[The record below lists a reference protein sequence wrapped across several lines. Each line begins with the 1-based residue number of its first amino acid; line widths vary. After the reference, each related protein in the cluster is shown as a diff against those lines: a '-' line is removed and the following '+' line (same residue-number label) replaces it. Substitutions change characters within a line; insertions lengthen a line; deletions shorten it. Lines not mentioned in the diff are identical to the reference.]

1 MKAPATV
8 PVEELSKQPYAS
20 IICYPRTTPSETQRR
35 IQELKQHRIN
45 ALEFTGK
52 ASANNIPVLGK
63 GYVGIVAIAHIS
75 GKSIAVKMRRSD
87 ADRESL
93 AHEADMLQ
101 KANLVG
107 VGPRFIGVSKNF
119 LLSQLIDGDL
129 LVEWLQTHKDKALV
143 RRVLGDI
150 LEQCWRLDEAGLDH
164 GELSKA
170 PRHLLVD
177 RSDEPFIVDFETAS
191 VTRRVANVTAVCQYL
206 FAGNSQVPKLVAEV
220 CGEKDRFA
228 VIEALRRYKQNRS
241 RANFE
246 ALLHSCLS

>member
-20 IICYPRTTPSETQRR
+20 IVCYPRTTPSEIQSR
-35 IQELKQHRIN
+35 IQELKQHNIQ
-45 ALEFTGK
+45 AVQFVGK
-52 ASANNIPVLGK
+52 ASANNVPVLGK
-63 GYVGIVAIAHIS
+63 GYVGIVAIAHVN
-75 GKSIAVKMRRSD
+75 GECYALKMRRSD

-101 KANLVG
+101 RANLVG
-107 VGPRFIGVSKNF
+107 VGPKYIGVSKNF
-119 LLSQLIDGDL
+119 LLSQLVDGDL

-177 RSDEPFIVDFETAS
+177 KVDVPYIVDFETAS

-206 FAGNSQVPKLVAEV
+206 FAGNSQVPRLVAEV
-220 CGEKDRFA
+220 FGEKDRS
-228 VIEALRRYKQNRS
+228 VIIDFLRRYKQNRN

-246 ALLHSCLS
+246 ALLQACLS

>member
-1 MKAPATV
+1 MVRLVSLNQKFLEKEYKRNCLRPFFQSNTYYNNSAFVLIVPQRGLCMKAPATV

-170 PRHLLVD
+170 P
-177 RSDEPFIVDFETAS
+177 
-191 VTRRVANVTAVCQYL
+191 VTC
-206 FAGNSQVPKLVAEV
+206 S
-220 CGEKDRFA
+220 
-228 VIEALRRYKQNRS
+228 
-241 RANFE
+241 
-246 ALLHSCLS
+246 